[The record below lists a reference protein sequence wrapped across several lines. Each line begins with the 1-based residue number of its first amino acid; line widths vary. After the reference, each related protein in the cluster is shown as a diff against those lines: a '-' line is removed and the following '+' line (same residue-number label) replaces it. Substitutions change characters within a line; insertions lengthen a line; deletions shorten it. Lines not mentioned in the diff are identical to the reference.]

1 MHHATQRNL
10 IAEDIIEILPPL
22 GIELHRVTMAATPLI
37 AKDVPVTITVKDP
50 RDTTLLEEMPTARA
64 GDPYIK
70 EKHI

>member
-1 MHHATQRNL
+1 MNHATPRNL

-37 AKDVPVTITVKDP
+37 AKDVPVTITVRDP
-50 RDTTLLEEMPTARA
+50 RDTTLLEEMPTALV
-64 GDPYIK
+64 GDPYIQ